1 MNLGGPARQVLASD
15 PWLQAKGHEVLVLA
29 GEPEPG
35 EGDLRAE
42 LSSAGVRVEGVP
54 SLGRRMRP
62 IADRRAGREIRR
74 ALEDFGPDVVH
85 THASKAGALGR
96 RAAWALGI
104 PTLHTFHG
112 HVLEGYFPAPVNLV
126 LRALERGMARR
137 TQRVLA
143 VSHATAADLMRLRIV
158 APENLHVQLA
168 GLVLEPFLEPAA
180 FEGALRGR
188 LGLGPE
194 DILAGVVGRLA
205 EVKRPLLA
213 LRAFA
218 RAAERDS
225 RLHLA
230 FVGDGER
237 RPALEALLGSIS
249 EDLASRVHLVGA
261 HTRMAPVMQDLDLV
275 LGASRSEG
283 LPLAFVE
290 AGAAALPVV
299 STPVGGVP
307 ELVEHGRT
315 GLLMDGEVGLA
326 AGLLELA
333 GDMDLRLRLGAA
345 ARERVLERHSAE
357 ALGRGLEG
365 HYRAVLGGGP
375 TGGSQ

>member
-15 PWLQAKGHEVLVLA
+15 PWLQSQGHEVLVLA
-29 GEPEPG
+29 GEPEIG

-42 LSSAGVRVEGVP
+42 LGATGVRVEGIA
-54 SLGRRMRP
+54 SLSRRVSP
-62 IADRRAGREIRR
+62 LADRRAGREIRR
-74 ALEDFGPDVVH
+74 ALECFRPDVVH

-104 PTLHTFHG
+104 PAVHTFHG

-126 LRALERGMARR
+126 LRALERRLARR
-137 TQRVLA
+137 TERLLA
-143 VSHATAADLMRLRIV
+143 VSRATAADLVRLRI
-158 APENLHVQLA
+158 APPGRVHVQLA
-168 GLVLEPFLEPAA
+168 GTVLEPFLEPAA

-188 LGLGPE
+188 LGLDPG
-194 DILAGVVGRLA
+194 DLLVGVVGRLA
-205 EVKRPLLA
+205 EVKRPGLA

-225 RLHLA
+225 RLHLV
-230 FVGDGER
+230 FVGDGEG
-237 RPALEALLGSIS
+237 RPALEALLASFS

-283 LPLAFVE
+283 LPLAFIE

-315 GLLMDGEVGLA
+315 GLLMDGEAGLA
-326 AGLLELA
+326 AGVLELA
-333 GDMDLRLRLGAA
+333 GDLDLRLRLGAA
-345 ARERVLERHSAE
+345 ARGRVLERHSAG

-365 HYRAVLGGGP
+365 HYRAALEGESA
-375 TGGSQ
+375 GGSQ